1 MGNLV
6 YIGSLLTFIG
16 AVWLIILSFQNG
28 KTTGE
33 KLLWALV
40 NFICQPIGGIVF
52 YFMKRVGLL
61 PLLLVII
68 GFILTAVGYPSFV
81 SQVMQNMPK

>member
-1 MGNLV
+1 MVSLV
-6 YIGSLLTFIG
+6 YIGSLLTFVG
-16 AVWLIILSFQNG
+16 AVWLIVLSFQNG

-68 GFILTAVGYPSFV
+68 GFILTGVGYPSFV
-81 SQVMQNMPK
+81 SQMMQNMPK